1 MSGLSASLF
10 CEASAVNKTPPPWKD
25 IFMLSLF
32 SLSSVAVFWSGL
44 ALVSALS

>member
-1 MSGLSASLF
+1 M
-10 CEASAVNKTPPPWKD
+10 NKTPPPWKD

-32 SLSSVAVFWSGL
+32 GLSSVIVFWTGL